1 MFATT
6 EAESIFHALMDRC
19 ERLDLEE
26 YTYDELGKIVA
37 INLTDG
43 EIEEDALVEIAPTLR
58 GNARQAQKMANNI
71 KAYLASKRHSKF
83 GMDDWN
89 ALKYALGILP
99 LGLSR
104 IELQV
109 LRILYAVK
117 ECSLTNIAAKTGL
130 TPECLRRDFEMYLQ
144 KHSLMEITTSGRS
157 ITPKGQKYL
166 RELDKESKGT
176 RKAVRIKLPALK
188 K

>member
-6 EAESIFHALMDRC
+6 EAQSIFHALMDRT
-19 ERLDLEE
+19 ERIDLEE
-26 YTYDELGKIVA
+26 YTYNELGKIVGL
-37 INLTDG
+37 NLASITFEDG
-43 EIEEDALVEIAPTLR
+43 LLDEIATVLR

-71 KAYLASKRHSKF
+71 QSYTAARRKNEFNSA
-83 GMDDWN
+83 DWDE
-89 ALKYALGILP
+89 LKHALGILP
-99 LGLSR
+99 QGLSR

-109 LRILYAVK
+109 LRILADTK

-144 KHSLMEITTSGRS
+144 KHSLMEITTNGRS

-166 RELDKESKGT
+166 KDLDKESKST
-176 RKAVRIKLPALK
+176 RTEVKVK
-188 K
+188 